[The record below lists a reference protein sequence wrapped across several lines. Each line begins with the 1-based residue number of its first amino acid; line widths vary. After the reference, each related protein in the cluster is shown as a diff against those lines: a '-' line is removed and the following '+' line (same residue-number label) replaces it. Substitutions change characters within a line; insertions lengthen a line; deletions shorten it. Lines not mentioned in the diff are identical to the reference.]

1 MKIRDRIYNLLALDD
16 EVERENVVNEI
27 EQEYN
32 DLERERNDLERE
44 RNDFKIKFE
53 TSQEEKENMRL
64 ENERLTEDLNIYKDR
79 VRLLTGTGTI
89 EGAIVQ
95 QLQKATEPDNE
106 EPFFTYD
113 RKGDEY

>member
-1 MKIRDRIYNLLALDD
+1 MTIRDRIYNLLALDD
-16 EVERENVVNEI
+16 EVERENVINEI
-27 EQEYN
+27 EQAHN
-32 DLERERNDLERE
+32 DLEKERD
-44 RNDFKIKFE
+44 DFKINFE

-64 ENERLTEDLNIYKDR
+64 ENERLTNDLNIYKDR
-79 VRLLTGTGTI
+79 VRLLTGTGTV

>member
-1 MKIRDRIYNLLALDD
+1 MTIRDRIYNLLALDV
-16 EVERENVVNEI
+16 EVEREKVVNEI
-27 EQEYN
+27 EQAHN
-32 DLERERNDLERE
+32 DLERERD
-44 RNDFKIKFE
+44 DFKIKFE
-53 TSQEEKENMRL
+53 TSQEEKENTRL
-64 ENERLTEDLNIYKDR
+64 ENERLTKDLNIYKDR
-79 VRLLTGTGTI
+79 VRLLTGTGTV

>member
-1 MKIRDRIYNLLALDD
+1 MTIRDRIYNLLALDA
-16 EVERENVVNEI
+16 EVERENVINEI
-27 EQEYN
+27 EQAHN
-32 DLERERNDLERE
+32 DLEKERD
-44 RNDFKIKFE
+44 DFKIKFE
-53 TSQEEKENMRL
+53 KSQEEKENMRL
-64 ENERLTEDLNIYKDR
+64 ENERLTNDLNIYKDR
-79 VRLLTGTGTI
+79 VRLLTGTGTV

>member
-1 MKIRDRIYNLLALDD
+1 MAIRDKIYNLLALED
-16 EVERENVVNEI
+16 ETERENVVNEI
-27 EQEYN
+27 EQAHN
-32 DLERERNDLERE
+32 DLEKERD
-44 RNDFKIKFE
+44 DFKIKFE

-64 ENERLTEDLNIYKDR
+64 ENERLTNDLNIYKDR
-79 VRLLTGTGTI
+79 VRLLTGTGTV

-113 RKGDEY
+113 KKGDEY

>member
-1 MKIRDRIYNLLALDD
+1 MTIRDRIYNLLALDD

-27 EQEYN
+27 EQAHN
-32 DLERERNDLERE
+32 DLEKERD
-44 RNDFKIKFE
+44 DFKIKFE

-64 ENERLTEDLNIYKDR
+64 ENERLTNDLNIYKDR
-79 VRLLTGTGTI
+79 VRLLTGTGTV

-95 QLQKATEPDNE
+95 QLQKATDPDNE

>member
-1 MKIRDRIYNLLALDD
+1 MTIRDMIYNLLALDD

-27 EQEYN
+27 EQAHN
-32 DLERERNDLERE
+32 DLEKERDY
-44 RNDFKIKFE
+44 FKIKFE
-53 TSQEEKENMRL
+53 TSQKEKENMHL
-64 ENERLTEDLNIYKDR
+64 ENERLTNDLNIYKDR
-79 VRLLTGTGTI
+79 VRLLTGTGTV

-95 QLQKATEPDNE
+95 QLQKATVPDNE

>member
-1 MKIRDRIYNLLALDD
+1 MTIRDRIYNLLALDD

-27 EQEYN
+27 EQAHN
-32 DLERERNDLERE
+32 DLEGERD
-44 RNDFKIKFE
+44 DFKIKFE

-64 ENERLTEDLNIYKDR
+64 ENERLTNDLKIYKDR
-79 VRLLTGTGTI
+79 VRLLTGTGTV

-113 RKGDEY
+113 GKGDEY

>member
-1 MKIRDRIYNLLALDD
+1 MTIRDRIYNLLALDD

-27 EQEYN
+27 EQAHS
-32 DLERERNDLERE
+32 DLEKERD
-44 RNDFKIKFE
+44 DFKIKFE

-64 ENERLTEDLNIYKDR
+64 ENERLTNDLNIYKDR
-79 VRLLTGTGTI
+79 VRLLTGTGTV
-89 EGAIVQ
+89 EGAIIQ
-95 QLQKATEPDNE
+95 QLQKATDPDDE

>member
-1 MKIRDRIYNLLALDD
+1 MAIRDKIYNLLALED
-16 EVERENVVNEI
+16 ETERENVVNEI
-27 EQEYN
+27 EQAHN
-32 DLERERNDLERE
+32 DLERERD
-44 RNDFKIKFE
+44 DFKIKFE

-64 ENERLTEDLNIYKDR
+64 ENERLTNDLNIYKDR
-79 VRLLTGTGTI
+79 VRLLTGTGTV

-113 RKGDEY
+113 RKEMNINGGNC

>member
-1 MKIRDRIYNLLALDD
+1 MTIRDRIYNLLALDD
-16 EVERENVVNEI
+16 EVEREKVVNEI
-27 EQEYN
+27 EQAHN
-32 DLERERNDLERE
+32 DLERERD
-44 RNDFKIKFE
+44 DFKIKFE

-64 ENERLTEDLNIYKDR
+64 ENERLTNDLDIYKDR
-79 VRLLTGTGTI
+79 VRLLTGTGTV

>member
-1 MKIRDRIYNLLALDD
+1 MAIRDKIYNLLALED
-16 EVERENVVNEI
+16 ETEREQVVNEI
-27 EQEYN
+27 EQAHN
-32 DLERERNDLERE
+32 DLEKERD
-44 RNDFKIKFE
+44 DFKIKFE

-64 ENERLTEDLNIYKDR
+64 ENERLTNDLNIYKDR
-79 VRLLTGTGTI
+79 VRLLTGTGTV

-113 RKGDEY
+113 KKGDDY

>member
-1 MKIRDRIYNLLALDD
+1 MEIRDKIYNLLALED
-16 EVERENVVNEI
+16 ETERENVVNEI
-27 EQEYN
+27 EQAHN
-32 DLERERNDLERE
+32 DLEKERD
-44 RNDFKIKFE
+44 DFKIKFE

-64 ENERLTEDLNIYKDR
+64 ENERLTSDLNIYKDR
-79 VRLLTGTGTI
+79 VRLLTGTGTV

>member
-1 MKIRDRIYNLLALDD
+1 MTIRDMIYNLLALDD
-16 EVERENVVNEI
+16 EVERENVVNDI
-27 EQEYN
+27 EQAHN
-32 DLERERNDLERE
+32 DLERERD
-44 RNDFKIKFE
+44 DFKIKFE

-64 ENERLTEDLNIYKDR
+64 ENERLTKDLNIYKDR
-79 VRLLTGTGTI
+79 VRLLTGTGTV

>member
-1 MKIRDRIYNLLALDD
+1 MTIRDRIYNLLALDD

-27 EQEYN
+27 EQAHN
-32 DLERERNDLERE
+32 DLERERD
-44 RNDFKIKFE
+44 DFKIKFE

-64 ENERLTEDLNIYKDR
+64 ENERLTKDLNIYKDR
-79 VRLLTGTGTI
+79 VRLLTGTGTV
-89 EGAIVQ
+89 EGAIDQ

>member
-1 MKIRDRIYNLLALDD
+1 MIIRDRIYNLLALDD

-27 EQEYN
+27 EQAHN
-32 DLERERNDLERE
+32 DLTKERD
-44 RNDFKIKFE
+44 DFKIKFE

-64 ENERLTEDLNIYKDR
+64 ENERLTNDLNIYKDR
-79 VRLLTGTGTI
+79 VRLLTGTGTV

>member
-1 MKIRDRIYNLLALDD
+1 MTIRDRIYNLLALDD

-27 EQEYN
+27 EQAHN
-32 DLERERNDLERE
+32 DLERERD
-44 RNDFKIKFE
+44 DFKIKFE
-53 TSQEEKENMRL
+53 TSQEEKENMSL
-64 ENERLTEDLNIYKDR
+64 EIERLTKDLNIYKDR
-79 VRLLTGTGTI
+79 VRLLTGTGTV

-113 RKGDEY
+113 RKGVEY

>member
-1 MKIRDRIYNLLALDD
+1 MTIRDMIYNLLALDD
-16 EVERENVVNEI
+16 EVERENVVNDI
-27 EQEYN
+27 EQAHN
-32 DLERERNDLERE
+32 NLERERD
-44 RNDFKIKFE
+44 DFKIKFE

-64 ENERLTEDLNIYKDR
+64 ENERLTKDLNIYKDR
-79 VRLLTGTGTI
+79 VRLLTGSGTV

>member
-1 MKIRDRIYNLLALDD
+1 MTIRDMIYNLLALDD

-27 EQEYN
+27 EQAHN
-32 DLERERNDLERE
+32 DLESERD
-44 RNDFKIKFE
+44 DFKIKFE

-64 ENERLTEDLNIYKDR
+64 ENERLTKDLNIYKDR
-79 VRLLTGTGTI
+79 VRLLTGTGTV

-113 RKGDEY
+113 RKGDDY

>member
-1 MKIRDRIYNLLALDD
+1 MTIRDRIYNLLALDD
-16 EVERENVVNEI
+16 EVERENVINEI
-27 EQEYN
+27 EQAHN
-32 DLERERNDLERE
+32 DLEKERD
-44 RNDFKIKFE
+44 DFKNKFE

-64 ENERLTEDLNIYKDR
+64 ETERLTNDLNIYKDR
-79 VRLLTGTGTI
+79 VRLLTGTGTV

-95 QLQKATEPDNE
+95 QLQKATEPNNE

>member
-1 MKIRDRIYNLLALDD
+1 MSIRDKIYNLLALED
-16 EVERENVVNEI
+16 ETERENVVNEI
-27 EQEYN
+27 EQAHN
-32 DLERERNDLERE
+32 DLEKERD
-44 RNDFKIKFE
+44 DFKIKFE

-64 ENERLTEDLNIYKDR
+64 ENERLTNDLNIYKDR
-79 VRLLTGTGTI
+79 VRLLTGTGTV

-113 RKGDEY
+113 KKGDEY

>member
-1 MKIRDRIYNLLALDD
+1 MAIRDKIYNLLALED
-16 EVERENVVNEI
+16 ETERENVVNEI
-27 EQEYN
+27 EQAHN
-32 DLERERNDLERE
+32 DLEKERD
-44 RNDFKIKFE
+44 DFKIKFE

-64 ENERLTEDLNIYKDR
+64 ENERLTNDLNIYKDR
-79 VRLLTGTGTI
+79 VRLLTGTGTV

>member
-1 MKIRDRIYNLLALDD
+1 MTIRDRIYNLLALDD

-27 EQEYN
+27 EQAHN
-32 DLERERNDLERE
+32 DLEKE

-64 ENERLTEDLNIYKDR
+64 ENERLTNDLNIYKDR
-79 VRLLTGTGTI
+79 VRLLTGTGTV

>member
-1 MKIRDRIYNLLALDD
+1 MTIRERIYNLLALDD
-16 EVERENVVNEI
+16 EVERENVINEI
-27 EQEYN
+27 EQAHN
-32 DLERERNDLERE
+32 DLEKERD
-44 RNDFKIKFE
+44 DFKIKFE

-64 ENERLTEDLNIYKDR
+64 ENERLTNDLNIYKDR
-79 VRLLTGTGTI
+79 VRLLTGTGTV

>member
-1 MKIRDRIYNLLALDD
+1 MTIRDRIYNLLALDD

-27 EQEYN
+27 EQAHN
-32 DLERERNDLERE
+32 DLEKERD
-44 RNDFKIKFE
+44 DFKIKFE

-64 ENERLTEDLNIYKDR
+64 ETERLTNDLNIYKDR
-79 VRLLTGTGTI
+79 VRLLTGTGTV

>member
-1 MKIRDRIYNLLALDD
+1 MAIIDKIYNLLALED
-16 EVERENVVNEI
+16 ETERENVVNEI
-27 EQEYN
+27 EQAHN
-32 DLERERNDLERE
+32 DLEKERDA
-44 RNDFKIKFE
+44 FKIKFE

-64 ENERLTEDLNIYKDR
+64 ENERLTNDLNIYKDR
-79 VRLLTGTGTI
+79 VRLLTGTGTV

-113 RKGDEY
+113 KKGDEY

>member
-1 MKIRDRIYNLLALDD
+1 MAIRDKIYNLLALED
-16 EVERENVVNEI
+16 ETERENVVNEI
-27 EQEYN
+27 EQAHN
-32 DLERERNDLERE
+32 DLEKERD
-44 RNDFKIKFE
+44 DFKIKFE
-53 TSQEEKENMRL
+53 TSQEEKEKMRL
-64 ENERLTEDLNIYKDR
+64 ENERLTNDLNIYKDR
-79 VRLLTGTGTI
+79 VRLLTGTGTV

>member
-1 MKIRDRIYNLLALDD
+1 MTIRDRIYNLLALDD

-27 EQEYN
+27 EQAHN
-32 DLERERNDLERE
+32 DLERERD
-44 RNDFKIKFE
+44 DFKIKFE

-79 VRLLTGTGTI
+79 VRLLTGTGTV

-95 QLQKATEPDNE
+95 QLQKATELDNE

>member
-1 MKIRDRIYNLLALDD
+1 MTIRDRIYNLLALDD

-27 EQEYN
+27 EQAHN
-32 DLERERNDLERE
+32 DLERERD
-44 RNDFKIKFE
+44 DFKIKFE

-64 ENERLTEDLNIYKDR
+64 ENERLTKDLNIYKDR
-79 VRLLTGTGTI
+79 VRLLTGTGTV

>member
-1 MKIRDRIYNLLALDD
+1 MTIRDRIYNLLALDD

-27 EQEYN
+27 EQAHN
-32 DLERERNDLERE
+32 DLEKERD
-44 RNDFKIKFE
+44 DFKIKFE

-64 ENERLTEDLNIYKDR
+64 ENERLTNDLNIYKDR
-79 VRLLTGTGTI
+79 VRLLTGTGTV

-95 QLQKATEPDNE
+95 QLQKATAPNNE

>member
-1 MKIRDRIYNLLALDD
+1 MTIRDMIYNLLALDD

-27 EQEYN
+27 EQAHN
-32 DLERERNDLERE
+32 DIEKERD
-44 RNDFKIKFE
+44 DFKIKFE

-64 ENERLTEDLNIYKDR
+64 ETERLTKDLNIYKDR
-79 VRLLTGTGTI
+79 VRLLTGTGTV

>member
-1 MKIRDRIYNLLALDD
+1 MTIRDRIYNLLALDD

-27 EQEYN
+27 EQAHN
-32 DLERERNDLERE
+32 DLERERD
-44 RNDFKIKFE
+44 DFKIKFE

-64 ENERLTEDLNIYKDR
+64 ENERLTNDLNIYKDR
-79 VRLLTGTGTI
+79 VRLLTGTGTV